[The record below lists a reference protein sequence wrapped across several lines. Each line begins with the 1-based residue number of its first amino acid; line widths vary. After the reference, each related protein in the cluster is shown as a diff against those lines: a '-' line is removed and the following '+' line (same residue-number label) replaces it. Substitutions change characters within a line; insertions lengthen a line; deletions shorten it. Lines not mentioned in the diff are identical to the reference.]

1 MMVLLNDPSA
11 PAVGLL
17 ALRALEHVEDVM
29 RSLGLW
35 GQLLEISA
43 EFYPAGIAVK
53 PDTPQI

>member
-1 MMVLLNDPSA
+1 MVVLLDDPSA

-17 ALRALEHVEDVM
+17 ALRARGHVEDEM

-43 EFYPAGIAVK
+43 KFYPAGIIVK